1 MAKVNLDNKN
11 VTGSIYNTWTNSK
24 NGDYDVNLVN
34 FNGKLDNYGNIA
46 GSSELAYENAN
57 KDGSFNATLFGATA
71 SELGGN
77 VAGNKNAD
85 TTVTQW
91 GAVFGAKAYETAPVV
106 TPEPIRNK
114 PWAARADENT
124 AGQVK

>member
-1 MAKVNLDNKN
+1 LAKVNLADKN
-11 VTGSIYNTWTNSK
+11 VTGSIYNTWENSK
-24 NGDYDVNLVN
+24 TGPYNAELVN

-46 GSSELAYENAN
+46 GTSALAYE
-57 KDGSFNATLFGATA
+57 D
-71 SELGGN
+71 GN
-77 VAGNKNAD
+77 VAGSKNAD

-91 GAVFGAKAYETAPVV
+91 GAVFGAKKYEEAVS
-106 TPEPIRNK
+106 TPEKIVNK